1 MSTSPLLS
9 IGASAMNAAYAQLMT
24 ASNNIAN
31 AATPGYSRQQVQ
43 LATADPQ
50 ASSAGYFGRGVT
62 VQTVQRATNLF
73 LTQQAAGAGSA
84 AAGDAARRDLLQQLE
99 KVFGTG
105 ASGLGAAATKV
116 FNAFSD
122 LAAAPAD
129 LSGRQALLGKLQ
141 DFAALARSDSDG
153 LAALQTG
160 VTQGVRASV
169 DSVNAMLGDV
179 ASLNHRIALAQ
190 STGQP
195 PNDLL
200 DQRDALVAK
209 IGQALEVHTISAP
222 DGSMGLFTATG
233 QTLVLGDS
241 ANALVARPDPFDAR
255 RIAVALNAAGTTT
268 PLDARAL
275 GGGSIAGQLTF
286 QNDDLGAARDLL
298 GQLVASFAG
307 VLNRQQSLG
316 IDLAGQG
323 GGALLRTAAPAALPA
338 SGNLAAGGQFV
349 AQVGLRITDPAA
361 LQASEYL
368 LANDPA
374 NPGRYTVTRL
384 SDGKVSANLASG
396 DTVDGFA
403 IDVGVPLAAG
413 DRFVLQ
419 PVGNAAGNLQL
430 ALTDPRGIA
439 AASPLAAAASNAN
452 TGTAAIASLAIR
464 SAPAGP
470 YQSLTLQFTDAGG
483 DWQLLDTGGS
493 VVAGGTLVAGQP
505 IAYDGFALTLTGAP
519 AAGDEFTLAPTA
531 FPASNNGNALAI
543 DALASA
549 PIVAGSTFTDAY
561 AQVLS
566 DVGARS
572 ASAAGA
578 ADASA
583 GAAAAASAALSGEV
597 GVNLD
602 EEAARMI
609 QYQQSY
615 QAAAKVLQV
624 AQTVLDT
631 LIQMVASG

>member
-31 AATPGYSRQQVQ
+31 ATTPGYSRQQVQ

-129 LSGRQALLGKLQ
+129 LSARQALLGKLQ

-255 RIAVALNAAGTTT
+255 RIGVALNAAGTTT
-268 PLDARAL
+268 PLDARSL
-275 GGGSIAGQLTF
+275 GGGAIAGQLAF
-286 QNDDLGAARDLL
+286 QNDDLAAARDRL
-298 GQLVASFAG
+298 GQLTASFAG
-307 VLNRQQSLG
+307 MLNRQQSIG
-316 IDLAGQG
+316 IDLAGQA
-323 GGALLRTAAPAALPA
+323 GGALLRSGAPAALPA
-338 SGNLAAGGQFV
+338 VGNLAVGGQYV
-349 AQVGLRITDPAA
+349 AQVSLRVTDPAA

-368 LANDPA
+368 LSADPA
-374 NPGRYTVTRL
+374 NAGRYQVTRL
-384 SDGKVSANLASG
+384 SDGQVTSNLAGG
-396 DTVDGFA
+396 DSVDGFA
-403 IDVGVPLAAG
+403 IDVGVALGAG
-413 DRFVLQ
+413 DRFLLQ
-419 PVGNAAGNLQL
+419 PVSNAAGGLQV

-439 AASPLAAAASNAN
+439 AASPLTAAAANTN
-452 TGTAAIASLAIR
+452 TGSAAVGSLAI
-464 SAPAGP
+464 SSPPAGP
-470 YQSLTLQFTDAGG
+470 AQSLTLQFTDAAGG
-483 DWQLLDTGGS
+483 WELLD
-493 VVAGGTLVAGQP
+493 AGGAVVSPGTLTPGQP
-505 IAYDGFALTLTGAP
+505 IAYGGFALSPTGAP
-519 AAGDEFTLAPTA
+519 AAGDRCAIAPPA
-531 FPASNNGNALAI
+531 FPGSNNGNALAF

-549 PIVAGSTFTDAY
+549 PTVAGSTFTDAY
-561 AQVLS
+561 AQTLA
-566 DVGARS
+566 DVGTRS
-572 ASAAGA
+572 ASASSA
-578 ADASA
+578 ADSSA
-583 GAAAAASAALSGEV
+583 GAAAAALAALSGQV